1 MFLFE
6 RVEIFRNLLFNSR
19 TSFAFIL
26 KALNLFFQLLSIF
39 FIAKNFT
46 ESEMGKYYL
55 LMSFFGLQ
63 ILGDLGFTKTMSIFL
78 SHESSKVSI
87 YNKSIK
93 GDIQTLQTIKTIVS
107 IVFNWFIKSSVVLFI
122 VYFFLGIVFFIIKE
136 HNSEIFLLWVLLS
149 FLSCISLFSSLV
161 TSFLQGINQINK
173 ANFYASFQLIVSNIL
188 FFSTISNFGLH
199 SMLFKMLGFILVFF
213 VCMGYYKNLIK
224 LLIKTEKRNEI
235 KIKNLFLNQQRKFAL
250 TAIMGFFVLN
260 TFIPFSYY
268 FISSEFSGRLGL
280 TLQITSTFSALMMV
294 FFNVN
299 FPLLSQSISI
309 NKKNKALLDF
319 MNIIKLIFV
328 FTLIGYVSF
337 FIVKEI
343 SIIKGFLNHKIL
355 TGWNLKLI
363 ILGSIGYLYV
373 ELLSSFLRLFKT
385 ELFVR
390 HSIISLILSI
400 SFLST
405 LGLFYQ
411 KSGITMSYFLLALFG
426 VVNVSFIFKKHL
438 KIE

>member
-1 MFLFE
+1 
-6 RVEIFRNLLFNSR
+6 
-19 TSFAFIL
+19 
-26 KALNLFFQLLSIF
+26 
-39 FIAKNFT
+39 
-46 ESEMGKYYL
+46 
-55 LMSFFGLQ
+55 
-63 ILGDLGFTKTMSIFL
+63 
-78 SHESSKVSI
+78 
-87 YNKSIK
+87 
-93 GDIQTLQTIKTIVS
+93 
-107 IVFNWFIKSSVVLFI
+107 
-122 VYFFLGIVFFIIKE
+122 
-136 HNSEIFLLWVLLS
+136 
-149 FLSCISLFSSLV
+149 
-161 TSFLQGINQINK
+161 
-173 ANFYASFQLIVSNIL
+173 
-188 FFSTISNFGLH
+188 
-199 SMLFKMLGFILVFF
+199 
-213 VCMGYYKNLIK
+213 
-224 LLIKTEKRNEI
+224 
-235 KIKNLFLNQQRKFAL
+235 
-250 TAIMGFFVLN
+250 
-260 TFIPFSYY
+260 
-268 FISSEFSGRLGL
+268 
-280 TLQITSTFSALMMV
+280 
-294 FFNVN
+294 
-299 FPLLSQSISI
+299 
-309 NKKNKALLDF
+309 

-328 FTLIGYVSF
+328 FMLIGYVSF